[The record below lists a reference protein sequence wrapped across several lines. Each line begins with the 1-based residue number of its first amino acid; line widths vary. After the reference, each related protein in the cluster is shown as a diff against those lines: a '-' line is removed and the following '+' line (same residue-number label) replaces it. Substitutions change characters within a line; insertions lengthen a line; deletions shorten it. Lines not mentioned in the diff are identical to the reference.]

1 LLTTQQPSAGHHPR
15 PACYNGIQKV
25 FASNKRIHHPDGR
38 IAPVRWGSSAAL
50 SLGKSALP
58 LVTDNPNI
66 IKTFLDSELIPHMET
81 QVAQNRAHT
90 LAGGRSQYSSGIPH
104 PCQKRVRESAPVL
117 SKLKAALNGRRVAE
131 AET

>member
-1 LLTTQQPSAGHHPR
+1 LHVNSQPFPFDSEA
-15 PACYNGIQKV
+15 V

-66 IKTFLDSELIPHMET
+66 IKTFSDSELIPHMET

-90 LAGGRSQYSSGIPH
+90 LAGG
-104 PCQKRVRESAPVL
+104 VANT
-117 SKLKAALNGRRVAE
+117 AAASRTPARNEFAKVHRF
-131 AET
+131 

>member
-66 IKTFLDSELIPHMET
+66 IKTFLEMET

-104 PCQKRVRESAPVL
+104 PARNEFAKVHRF
-117 SKLKAALNGRRVAE
+117 
-131 AET
+131 